1 MFSRRLTRAQR
12 GLTVRSFDR
21 VALRLRR
28 LSGLGPALLL
38 LVAALASAG
47 ERATEKSAKSAAVAT
62 PVGVSIDWQRGIIEA
77 SASAAADLYAA
88 SADVARL
95 KAERLARARAEERL
109 RRGLA
114 SLRSDPRLLAR
125 VPSGPSALD
134 VSRAMVSYI
143 DYGSNGSVVLRLSL
157 PLVVQPA
164 LTDKPTAAPDGG
176 AATSSPDMG
185 ATASD
190 SHEN

>member
-12 GLTVRSFDR
+12 GLTVWSGGS
-21 VALRLRR
+21 VGLRCRR
-28 LSGLGPALLL
+28 LSGLGLTLLL
-38 LVAALASAG
+38 LVAALATAG
-47 ERATEKSAKSAAVAT
+47 ERAAEKPAKSAAAAT

-114 SLRSDPRLLAR
+114 GLRSDPRLLAR
-125 VPSGPSALD
+125 VPAGPSALD
-134 VSRAMVSYI
+134 VSRATVSYI

-157 PLVVQPA
+157 PLMVQPA
-164 LTDKPTAAPDGG
+164 LPDKPAAAADGG